1 MNVWLSQT
9 NAESLSATNPFIVE
23 RPKAELHMHLE
34 GSIEPTMLFTL
45 AERNQIK
52 LRWDSPQALQRAH
65 QFTDIQFF

>member
-1 MNVWLSQT
+1 MDVWLSQT
-9 NAESLSATNPFIVE
+9 NAESPSATNQFIVE
-23 RPKAELHMHLE
+23 LPKAELHMHLE

-52 LRWDSPQALQRAH
+52 LRWDSPQGLQRAY